1 MEYIALCDKK
11 LKIEKNRKIFLGRW
25 YRCRSPARPS
35 ATSWSA
41 RPRTRCGTSRPAPP
55 TSCSSTPC
63 SRTRS
68 HRWYFCFKYF
78 CTGTIN
84 ILLQAHLSTNFT
96 TKPNAP
102 GRFIVWFRNETTLL
116 VLWQPPFPP
125 GHYTDYKVR
134 RYPRRY
140 LRMIIYNIYPG
151 LDLARGRGAE
161 RDLRAE
167 GCGPPR
173 HPRPGQ
179 PSHISNLK
187 QHLLVLSMSAYFV
200 S

>member
-1 MEYIALCDKK
+1 M
-11 LKIEKNRKIFLGRW
+11 
-25 YRCRSPARPS
+25 
-35 ATSWSA
+35 
-41 RPRTRCGTSRPAPP
+41 
-55 TSCSSTPC
+55 
-63 SRTRS
+63 
-68 HRWYFCFKYF
+68 
-78 CTGTIN
+78 
-84 ILLQAHLSTNFT
+84 
-96 TKPNAP
+96 
-102 GRFIVWFRNETTLL
+102 
-116 VLWQPPFPP
+116 LWQPPFPP

-173 HPRPGQ
+173 HSRPGQ